1 MDGRDRTR
9 VPVTSWR
16 LVKKLWAEG
25 EREAERTRAGGTP
38 CPAAGTDTPTAG
50 LCFPSGLGELSPLWT
65 MTDGSGWQEASQ
77 KGAGV
82 RSLFVPH
89 QIPWELRPVCPFPPG
104 PHTEWG
110 SRGPADLSLR
120 STRTALRA
128 RKLLNTLKIRK
139 TLWW

>member
-25 EREAERTRAGGTP
+25 EREAERTRAGGNP

-50 LCFPSGLGELSPLWT
+50 PCFPSDLGELGPLWK
-65 MTDGSGWQEASQ
+65 MTDRSRWQEASR

-82 RSLFVPH
+82 HSLFVPH
-89 QIPWELRPVCPFPPG
+89 SHGVPTQGW
-104 PHTEWG
+104 
-110 SRGPADLSLR
+110 A
-120 STRTALRA
+120 ALVP
-128 RKLLNTLKIRK
+128 LT
-139 TLWW
+139 